1 MPGTMDAVSELNKQT
16 CVVFRREKQERNYK
30 QINPLRNSL
39 LKSYKEVWR
48 RIKGGSYFLNRK
60 KKVNLYGNNP
70 GVRRKL
76 MLLGKG
82 GGSWQS

>member
-1 MPGTMDAVSELNKQT
+1 M
-16 CVVFRREKQERNYK
+16 VFRREKQKRNGDSNYK

-39 LKSYKEVWR
+39 LKSYKEMWR
-48 RIKGGSYFLNRK
+48 KIKGGSYFLNIK
-60 KKVNLYGNNP
+60 KIRVNLYGNDL

-82 GGSWQS
+82 GG